1 MRNASDLF
9 RPKSKRSRGR
19 TLLLTAGFLA
29 AYGVVGGRLVT
40 LGLDE
45 APAYALSASASRS
58 IAAARPD
65 IRDRNGQLLATDIK
79 TASLYAEPR
88 SVIDVDEATAALV
101 EALPELDYDTVRS
114 RLDTNKG
121 FVWLKRELTP
131 HQQQIVHRLGVPGIG
146 FLRENRRIYPN
157 GHAAAHVLG
166 HVNVDNEGLAGIE
179 RYIDSVGLEDLH
191 AFGFARDAEQSPV
204 DLSIDLRV
212 QHAMAEELSEALST
226 FSAKAA
232 SGVVLDIRTG
242 EIVAMA
248 SLPDYDPNNPVGALE
263 KDNLN
268 RMTTGVFE
276 MGSVFKTF
284 TSAMA
289 LDAGLVR
296 PETMIDARGKL
307 RIGRHSIGDYHGE
320 NRMLTVEEVF
330 TYSSNVGTGRMALM
344 AGPDYQQAFL
354 KKLGLLDR
362 LRTEVPE
369 SGAPIVPPRWP
380 EITTATVSFGHGLS
394 VTPLQTAAAAA
405 SLLNG
410 GVYLTPTFLKRA
422 AGEATGRRVVSEQ
435 TSRDIIRLMKAN
447 AERGS
452 GRKAAEIAQGYR
464 LGGKTGTSEKAING
478 RYVDDRL
485 FTSFLSTFPLD
496 APRYVVLVSLD
507 EPQATKDTYGYAT
520 AGWNA
525 APTVGRI
532 VARIAPMLGI
542 APSADKALKVVRN

>member
-9 RPKSKRSRGR
+9 RPKAKRSRGR
-19 TLLLTAGFLA
+19 ALLLTAGFLA
-29 AYGVVGGRLVT
+29 AYGVVGGKLVT
-40 LGLDE
+40 LGLGE
-45 APAYALSASASRS
+45 TPAYALTTQSARS

-65 IRDRNGQLLATDIK
+65 IRDRNGQLLATDIR

-88 SVIDVDEATAALV
+88 SVIDVDEATAKLV
-101 EALPELDYDTVRS
+101 QALPDLDYDVVRK

-146 FLRENRRIYPN
+146 FLRESRRIYPN
-157 GHAAAHVLG
+157 GRVASHVLG
-166 HVNVDNEGLAGIE
+166 HVNIDNEGLAGIE
-179 RYIDSVGLEDLH
+179 RYIDSAGLKDLH
-191 AFGFARDAEQSPV
+191 AFGFARDADQTPI

-212 QHAMAEELSEALST
+212 QHAMSEELADALVT
-226 FSAKAA
+226 FKAKAA
-232 SGVVLDIRTG
+232 SAVVLDVSTG

-284 TSAMA
+284 TTAMA
-289 LDAGLVR
+289 LDAGLVT
-296 PETMIDARGKL
+296 PETRIDARGKL
-307 RIGRHSIGDYHGE
+307 KIGRHSIGDYHAE
-320 NRMLTVEEVF
+320 NRILTVEEVF
-330 TYSSNVGTGRMALM
+330 TYSSNVGTGRLALM
-344 AGPDYQQAFL
+344 VGPEKHKAFL
-354 KKLGLLDR
+354 ESLGLLTR
-362 LRTEVPE
+362 MRMEVPE
-369 SGAPIVPPRWP
+369 SGTPIVPGRWGD
-380 EITTATVSFGHGLS
+380 INTATISFGHGLS

-405 SLLNG
+405 ALMNG
-410 GVYLTPTFLKRA
+410 GVYLQPTVLKRGPEEVA
-422 AGEATGRRVVSEQ
+422 GRRVVSED
-435 TSRDIIRLMKAN
+435 TSRSMVRLMKAN

-452 GRKAAEIAQGYR
+452 GRKAAEIAKGYR
-464 LGGKTGTSEKAING
+464 LGGKTGTSEKVING
-478 RYVDDRL
+478 RYSSNRL
-485 FTSFLSTFPLD
+485 FTSFLATFPLD

-525 APTVGRI
+525 TPTAGRI
-532 VARIAPMLGI
+532 VARIAPMLGV
-542 APSADKALKVVRN
+542 APSTEKALTVVR